1 MKNQKMS
8 KAASIAHRKRL
19 QGVPFATKLSPGS
32 HRIAETSD
40 LHKCKTVRLSGH
52 TLKPELAGLIEKTLQ
67 EADVSGT
74 EKGAQRTEEDLSC
87 LKEIKKKVYDNKKD
101 KESGREQDESVKVE
115 ISEKTVRKHKNSKI
129 RPTIDVKG
137 AGEEIQI
144 VWETLGVQFLGEMYF
159 PCRMCSF
166 KDYKSQSSSVLVSFP
181 VHRQGEANRLW
192 QQKGGTNPA
201 KKRDTEIS
209 GPVLELTG
217 LATGKAKSGAE
228 MEDVLLEM
236 KKDLSFVEIDLRDRV
251 EEKTE
256 EILTEEKQH
265 EKEEESPETLPE
277 SSWLCCFPIWTRQ
290 KKRKEKRE

>member
-32 HRIAETSD
+32 HRVAETSD
-40 LHKCKTVRLSGH
+40 PHKCKTARLSGH

-87 LKEIKKKVYDNKKD
+87 LKEIKKKVYDNKRD
-101 KESGREQDESVKVE
+101 KEIGREQDESVKVE
-115 ISEKTVRKHKNSKI
+115 ISEKPVRKHKNPKY
-129 RPTIDVKG
+129 K
-137 AGEEIQI
+137 
-144 VWETLGVQFLGEMYF
+144 
-159 PCRMCSF
+159 MCSF
-166 KDYKSQSSSVLVSFP
+166 KDYKSQSSSVPGSFP
-181 VHRQGEANRLW
+181 VHRQGGANRLW

-201 KKRDTEIS
+201 IKRDAEIS
-209 GPVLELTG
+209 GP
-217 LATGKAKSGAE
+217 KAKADAE

-277 SSWLCCFPIWTRQ
+277 SSWLCCFPIWMRQ
-290 KKRKEKRE
+290 KKRKEKQE

>member
-115 ISEKTVRKHKNSKI
+115 ISEKT
-129 RPTIDVKG
+129 
-137 AGEEIQI
+137 
-144 VWETLGVQFLGEMYF
+144 
-159 PCRMCSF
+159 
-166 KDYKSQSSSVLVSFP
+166 
-181 VHRQGEANRLW
+181 
-192 QQKGGTNPA
+192 
-201 KKRDTEIS
+201 
-209 GPVLELTG
+209 
-217 LATGKAKSGAE
+217 KAKSDAE

-236 KKDLSFVEIDLRDRV
+236 KANLSFVEIDLRDRV

-290 KKRKEKRE
+290 KKRKEKQE

>member
-67 EADVSGT
+67 EADVTGT

-115 ISEKTVRKHKNSKI
+115 ISEKT
-129 RPTIDVKG
+129 
-137 AGEEIQI
+137 
-144 VWETLGVQFLGEMYF
+144 
-159 PCRMCSF
+159 
-166 KDYKSQSSSVLVSFP
+166 
-181 VHRQGEANRLW
+181 
-192 QQKGGTNPA
+192 
-201 KKRDTEIS
+201 
-209 GPVLELTG
+209 
-217 LATGKAKSGAE
+217 KAKSDAE

-290 KKRKEKRE
+290 KKRKEKQE

>member
-19 QGVPFATKLSPGS
+19 QSVPFATKLSPGS

-115 ISEKTVRKHKNSKI
+115 ISEK
-129 RPTIDVKG
+129 P
-137 AGEEIQI
+137 
-144 VWETLGVQFLGEMYF
+144 
-159 PCRMCSF
+159 
-166 KDYKSQSSSVLVSFP
+166 
-181 VHRQGEANRLW
+181 
-192 QQKGGTNPA
+192 
-201 KKRDTEIS
+201 
-209 GPVLELTG
+209 
-217 LATGKAKSGAE
+217 KAKADAE

-236 KKDLSFVEIDLRDRV
+236 KVSYNLVVSYFMFLLQKDLSFVEIDLRDKV

-256 EILTEEKQH
+256 EILTEEKPH

-290 KKRKEKRE
+290 KKRKEKQE